1 MSAGCCPAGRARAL
15 ASQLCGCWPRASAL
29 CRHSGR
35 CPRRPGPGSSLSY
48 KQTALGVHT
57 WNRYG
62 AGHTGLWGRG
72 RWSKAEQSSW
82 TGRALLRDW
91 ARWAARPRSRSRV
104 PARPWS
110 GTGTGLGLDSAVRR
124 GPRPRP
130 AHARATAR
138 DLAWGS
144 SNSLGSTA
152 QVSWLHAAD
161 TAIGIWASWPALKSR
176 RRGAAGSLR
185 RRAGWPGCV
194 WLRST
199 VARGTGGT
207 VRSRQRHRRSVQ
219 GAAVPRHDRHGHVQ
233 RPGQASERLA
243 GPATRHAPARHRAH
257 GRRQRPDPAPTT
269 AQSQSRP
276 AETAREPTRRARP
289 PGPPSPGHLSAQ
301 GRPRPAGTGLTRQHS
316 AAGQPSRSPDSA
328 TSDPRPPGPTPLDS
342 PDTTPA
348 CFSGDSSRGS
358 RTVPPAPDIGPATT
372 CSGPRQRVGSQTGW
386 RD

>member
-1 MSAGCCPAGRARAL
+1 MNVKQRDRTSNQDWSSSRKGGLCGAPSPLQTTSSHRSHHRGDLASNREHRAL
-15 ASQLCGCWPRASAL
+15 GQVGWR
-29 CRHSGR
+29 
-35 CPRRPGPGSSLSY
+35 PRRSQQS
-48 KQTALGVHT
+48 V
-57 WNRYG
+57 
-62 AGHTGLWGRG
+62 LWGRG
-72 RWSKAEQSSW
+72 A
-82 TGRALLRDW
+82 
-91 ARWAARPRSRSRV
+91 SRV
-104 PARPWS
+104 EAGCCRHSTELLEVSQFLARVGVGSEPPARLWS

-185 RRAGWPGCV
+185 RRADCPGCV
-194 WLRST
+194 WARST

-219 GAAVPRHDRHGHVQ
+219 DAAVPGHDRHGHVQ
-233 RPGQASERLA
+233 RPGQASERLV

-269 AQSQSRP
+269 DQSQYSP
-276 AETAREPTRRARP
+276 AETAREPARRARP
-289 PGPPSPGHLSAQ
+289 PRPPSAGHLSAQ

-348 CFSGDSSRGS
+348 CFPSDSSRGS